1 MNARKEACWKSLH
14 YDHVWRFGK
23 PDEIDGVFCVFSGI
37 SRIFCELDIR
47 KIKSFVLSLYLT
59 YLIKLFMDA
68 GDNELIKCI
77 KEGDLKAFEKV
88 FKDYYALMC
97 SVAMDYVNDSAMCQ
111 TLTEDVLLNL
121 WEKKNELVITTS
133 LRAYLLRAVRNKC
146 IDHLRT
152 QRQNSDFLGYYD
164 SLDGMFGGAMA
175 DEKDLFEQLISDEL
189 AELLDRA
196 IDEMPE
202 ERRRVFILVRME
214 NKTYQEAADMLH
226 ISVNTVKY
234 HLKRAHAELQDKL
247 SAYILLQIL
256 SFMLLSRLLHS
267 LN

>member
-1 MNARKEACWKSLH
+1 
-14 YDHVWRFGK
+14 
-23 PDEIDGVFCVFSGI
+23 
-37 SRIFCELDIR
+37 
-47 KIKSFVLSLYLT
+47 
-59 YLIKLFMDA
+59 
-68 GDNELIKCI
+68 
-77 KEGDLKAFEKV
+77 
-88 FKDYYALMC
+88 
-97 SVAMDYVNDSAMCQ
+97 
-111 TLTEDVLLNL
+111 
-121 WEKKNELVITTS
+121 
-133 LRAYLLRAVRNKC
+133 
-146 IDHLRT
+146 
-152 QRQNSDFLGYYD
+152 
-164 SLDGMFGGAMA
+164 MFGGAMA

-247 SAYILLQIL
+247 GSYILLQIL
-256 SFMLLSRLLHS
+256 SFMLLSKMLYS

>member
-1 MNARKEACWKSLH
+1 
-14 YDHVWRFGK
+14 
-23 PDEIDGVFCVFSGI
+23 
-37 SRIFCELDIR
+37 
-47 KIKSFVLSLYLT
+47 
-59 YLIKLFMDA
+59 MDT
-68 GDNELIKCI
+68 GDNELIKCV

-164 SLDGMFGGAMA
+164 S
-175 DEKDLFEQLISDEL
+175 Q
-189 AELLDRA
+189 
-196 IDEMPE
+196 
-202 ERRRVFILVRME
+202 
-214 NKTYQEAADMLH
+214 
-226 ISVNTVKY
+226 KY
-234 HLKRAHAELQDKL
+234 HSFSGNQAYRHKKRSNA
-247 SAYILLQIL
+247 LLQPLLTLNLIL
-256 SFMLLSRLLHS
+256 
-267 LN
+267 

>member
-1 MNARKEACWKSLH
+1 
-14 YDHVWRFGK
+14 
-23 PDEIDGVFCVFSGI
+23 
-37 SRIFCELDIR
+37 
-47 KIKSFVLSLYLT
+47 
-59 YLIKLFMDA
+59 MDT

-146 IDHLRT
+146 IDYLRT

-164 SLDGMFGGAMA
+164 SLDGIFGGAMA

-196 IDEMPE
+196 IDEIP
-202 ERRRVFILVRME
+202 
-214 NKTYQEAADMLH
+214 
-226 ISVNTVKY
+226 
-234 HLKRAHAELQDKL
+234 
-247 SAYILLQIL
+247 
-256 SFMLLSRLLHS
+256 
-267 LN
+267 

>member
-1 MNARKEACWKSLH
+1 
-14 YDHVWRFGK
+14 
-23 PDEIDGVFCVFSGI
+23 
-37 SRIFCELDIR
+37 
-47 KIKSFVLSLYLT
+47 
-59 YLIKLFMDA
+59 MDT

-152 QRQNSDFLGYYD
+152 QRQSSDFLGYYD

-175 DEKDLFEQLISDEL
+175 DEKDLFEQLIS
-189 AELLDRA
+189 
-196 IDEMPE
+196 E

>member
-1 MNARKEACWKSLH
+1 
-14 YDHVWRFGK
+14 
-23 PDEIDGVFCVFSGI
+23 
-37 SRIFCELDIR
+37 
-47 KIKSFVLSLYLT
+47 
-59 YLIKLFMDA
+59 MDA

-196 IDEMPE
+196 WRIRLT
-202 ERRRVFILVRME
+202 RRLPICY
-214 NKTYQEAADMLH
+214 T
-226 ISVNTVKY
+226 
-234 HLKRAHAELQDKL
+234 
-247 SAYILLQIL
+247 
-256 SFMLLSRLLHS
+256 SR
-267 LN
+267 

>member
-1 MNARKEACWKSLH
+1 M
-14 YDHVWRFGK
+14 
-23 PDEIDGVFCVFSGI
+23 I
-37 SRIFCELDIR
+37 S
-47 KIKSFVLSLYLT
+47 Y
-59 YLIKLFMDA
+59 
-68 GDNELIKCI
+68 
-77 KEGDLKAFEKV
+77 
-88 FKDYYALMC
+88 
-97 SVAMDYVNDSAMCQ
+97 
-111 TLTEDVLLNL
+111 
-121 WEKKNELVITTS
+121 
-133 LRAYLLRAVRNKC
+133 
-146 IDHLRT
+146 
-152 QRQNSDFLGYYD
+152 
-164 SLDGMFGGAMA
+164 
-175 DEKDLFEQLISDEL
+175 EL

>member
-1 MNARKEACWKSLH
+1 MGKEKRTGD
-14 YDHVWRFGK
+14 YDF
-23 PDEIDGVFCVFSGI
+23 
-37 SRIFCELDIR
+37 
-47 KIKSFVLSLYLT
+47 
-59 YLIKLFMDA
+59 
-68 GDNELIKCI
+68 
-77 KEGDLKAFEKV
+77 
-88 FKDYYALMC
+88 
-97 SVAMDYVNDSAMCQ
+97 
-111 TLTEDVLLNL
+111 
-121 WEKKNELVITTS
+121 

-202 ERRRVFILVRME
+202 SGGGFLYWCAWRIRL
-214 NKTYQEAADMLH
+214 YQEAADMLH

-234 HLKRAHAELQDKL
+234 HLKRATCGVTG
-247 SAYILLQIL
+247 
-256 SFMLLSRLLHS
+256 
-267 LN
+267 

>member
-14 YDHVWRFGK
+14 YNHVWRFGK

-47 KIKSFVLSLYLT
+47 KIKSFVLSLYLI

-175 DEKDLFEQLISDEL
+175 DEKDFG
-189 AELLDRA
+189 
-196 IDEMPE
+196 
-202 ERRRVFILVRME
+202 
-214 NKTYQEAADMLH
+214 
-226 ISVNTVKY
+226 
-234 HLKRAHAELQDKL
+234 
-247 SAYILLQIL
+247 
-256 SFMLLSRLLHS
+256 
-267 LN
+267 

>member
-1 MNARKEACWKSLH
+1 
-14 YDHVWRFGK
+14 
-23 PDEIDGVFCVFSGI
+23 
-37 SRIFCELDIR
+37 
-47 KIKSFVLSLYLT
+47 
-59 YLIKLFMDA
+59 MDA
-68 GDNELIKCI
+68 GDNELIKYI
-77 KEGDLKAFEKV
+77 KEGDLKAFERV

-97 SVAMDYVNDSAMCQ
+97 SVAMDYVNDSAVCQ

-121 WEKKNELVITTS
+121 WEKKREVVITTS

-152 QRQNSDFLGYYD
+152 HRQVSGFLGYYD
-164 SLDGMFGGAMA
+164 SLDRMFGGAMA

-247 SAYILLQIL
+247 GSYILL
-256 SFMLLSRLLHS
+256 
-267 LN
+267 

>member
-1 MNARKEACWKSLH
+1 
-14 YDHVWRFGK
+14 
-23 PDEIDGVFCVFSGI
+23 
-37 SRIFCELDIR
+37 
-47 KIKSFVLSLYLT
+47 
-59 YLIKLFMDA
+59 MDA
-68 GDNELIKCI
+68 GDNELIKYI
-77 KEGDLKAFEKV
+77 KEGDLKAFERV

-97 SVAMDYVNDSAMCQ
+97 SVAMDYVNDSAVCQ

-121 WEKKNELVITTS
+121 WEKKREVVITS

-152 QRQNSDFLGYYD
+152 HRQVSGFLGYYD

-247 SAYILLQIL
+247 GSYILLQIL
-256 SFMLLSRLLHS
+256 SFMLLSKMLHS

>member
-1 MNARKEACWKSLH
+1 
-14 YDHVWRFGK
+14 
-23 PDEIDGVFCVFSGI
+23 
-37 SRIFCELDIR
+37 
-47 KIKSFVLSLYLT
+47 
-59 YLIKLFMDA
+59 MDA
-68 GDNELIKCI
+68 GDNELIKYI
-77 KEGDLKAFEKV
+77 KEGDLKAFERV

-97 SVAMDYVNDSAMCQ
+97 SVAMDYVNDSAVCQ

-121 WEKKNELVITTS
+121 WEKKREVVITTS

-152 QRQNSDFLGYYD
+152 HRQVSGFLGYYD
-164 SLDGMFGGAMA
+164 SLDRMFGGAMA

-202 ERRRVFILVRME
+202 ECRRVFILVRME

-247 SAYILLQIL
+247 GSYILLQIL
-256 SFMLLSRLLHS
+256 SFMLLSKMLHS

>member
-1 MNARKEACWKSLH
+1 
-14 YDHVWRFGK
+14 
-23 PDEIDGVFCVFSGI
+23 
-37 SRIFCELDIR
+37 
-47 KIKSFVLSLYLT
+47 
-59 YLIKLFMDA
+59 MDT

-97 SVAMDYVNDSAMCQ
+97 SVAMCQ

-146 IDHLRT
+146 IDYLRT

-175 DEKDLFEQLISDEL
+175 DEKDLFEQLIAGG
-189 AELLDRA
+189 AEA
-196 IDEMPE
+196 G
-202 ERRRVFILVRME
+202 FY
-214 NKTYQEAADMLH
+214 TG
-226 ISVNTVKY
+226 
-234 HLKRAHAELQDKL
+234 AHGE
-247 SAYILLQIL
+247 
-256 SFMLLSRLLHS
+256 
-267 LN
+267 

>member
-1 MNARKEACWKSLH
+1 
-14 YDHVWRFGK
+14 
-23 PDEIDGVFCVFSGI
+23 
-37 SRIFCELDIR
+37 
-47 KIKSFVLSLYLT
+47 
-59 YLIKLFMDA
+59 
-68 GDNELIKCI
+68 
-77 KEGDLKAFEKV
+77 
-88 FKDYYALMC
+88 MC

-146 IDHLRT
+146 IDYLRT

-196 IDEMPE
+196 IGWRC
-202 ERRRVFILVRME
+202 RRSGGGFLYWCAWRIRLTRRLPICY
-214 NKTYQEAADMLH
+214 T
-226 ISVNTVKY
+226 
-234 HLKRAHAELQDKL
+234 
-247 SAYILLQIL
+247 
-256 SFMLLSRLLHS
+256 SR
-267 LN
+267 

>member
-1 MNARKEACWKSLH
+1 
-14 YDHVWRFGK
+14 
-23 PDEIDGVFCVFSGI
+23 
-37 SRIFCELDIR
+37 
-47 KIKSFVLSLYLT
+47 
-59 YLIKLFMDA
+59 MDA
-68 GDNELIKCI
+68 GDNELIKYI
-77 KEGDLKAFEKV
+77 KEGDLKAFERV

-97 SVAMDYVNDSAMCQ
+97 SVAMDYVNDSAVCQ

-121 WEKKNELVITTS
+121 WEKKREVVITS

-152 QRQNSDFLGYYD
+152 HRQVSGFLGYYD

-214 NKTYQEAADMLH
+214 NKTYQEIAEELN

-247 SAYILLQIL
+247 GSYILLQIL
-256 SFMLLSRLLHS
+256 SFMLLSKMLHS